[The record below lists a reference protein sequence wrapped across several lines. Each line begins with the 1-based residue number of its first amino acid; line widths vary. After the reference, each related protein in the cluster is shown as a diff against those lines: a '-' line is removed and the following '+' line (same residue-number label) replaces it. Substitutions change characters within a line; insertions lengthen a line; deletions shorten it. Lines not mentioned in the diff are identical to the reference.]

1 MCYKSTT
8 DHRVGVMNG
17 TLIAGTP
24 IAVDFWNIRKARQA
38 RLFFLSHMHSDHTAG
53 LSSTWNQPVY
63 CSPITGQIL
72 HLKLKVAKQW
82 IRPLEVG
89 DSHVVAL
96 DDIGRETMTVTLI
109 DANHCPGSVMF
120 LFEGYFGVILYTGDF
135 RYTPNMQQDP
145 VLRNSKLINF
155 LYLDNTN
162 CCPEIIL
169 PSQEQAT
176 EQIKK
181 LIRDH
186 PDHQV
191 KIGTYS
197 LGKESLLVKLAQEF
211 HTWIVVSPQKLE
223 LMQLLE
229 IEDVF
234 TSEEGAG
241 WIHAVD
247 FSEICKETITNWNQS
262 HPTIGILPTS
272 RPVKSRHP
280 NMHVVPYSDH
290 SSFQE
295 LLEFVAW
302 LKPCSI
308 IPVVK
313 NEVCQVYFQ
322 QYLSSENNSLL
333 ESKVPES
340 VKQVMQNKKKE
351 KPIKLLKLSAS
362 HHAPRGV
369 CFDSPEKCT
378 GQNEYYPE
386 TEISE
391 QCCPEPTNGTL
402 PDSRQE
408 QCAQFPQCEKKQE
421 EIILEPSNSEN
432 DRVLPVVESENMFS
446 PKHQLKDNADNEFK
460 NCHTVVTSACTC
472 TFSND
477 RKDAI
482 STPER
487 VLSSRENNDCL
498 AQPVFDNDVFSTAS
512 QTYQIHRVASQ
523 QVLTNLF
530 QEYDLS
536 PVNISKRKSLEN
548 FDLQVE
554 NYLKRGRV
562 SIGIE

>member
-1 MCYKSTT
+1 M
-8 DHRVGVMNG
+8 MNG

-38 RLFFLSHMHSDHTAG
+38 RLFFLSHMHSDHTVG

-63 CSPITGQIL
+63 CSPVTGQIL
-72 HLKLKVAKQW
+72 NLKLKVAKQW

-89 DSHVVAL
+89 NSHVVAL

-145 VLRNSKLINF
+145 VLRNSKLINV

-211 HTWIVVSPQKLE
+211 HTWIVVSPQKME

-247 FSEICKETITNWNQS
+247 FSEICKETITKWNQS
-262 HPTIGILPTS
+262 HPTIAILPTS

-313 NEVCQVYFQ
+313 NEACQVYFQ

-340 VKQVMQNKKKE
+340 VKQVRQNKKKE

-362 HHAPRGV
+362 RYAPKGV
-369 CFDSPEKCT
+369 HFDSLEECT
-378 GQNEYYPE
+378 GQNEYFPE
-386 TEISE
+386 TKISE
-391 QCCPEPTNGTL
+391 LCCPEPTNGTL
-402 PDSRQE
+402 PYSRQE
-408 QCAQFPQCEKKQE
+408 QCAQFSQCEKKQE
-421 EIILEPSNSEN
+421 EPLNSEN
-432 DRVLPVVESENMFS
+432 NRVLPVVESENMFS
-446 PKHQLKDNADNEFK
+446 TKHQLKDNADNEFK

-482 STPER
+482 STPEK
-487 VLSSRENNDCL
+487 VCSSCENSDCL
-498 AQPVFDNDVFSTAS
+498 AQPVLDNDVFSTAS
-512 QTYQIHRVASQ
+512 QTYQIYRVAGQ
-523 QVLTNLF
+523 QVLKDPF
-530 QEYDLS
+530 QKYDLS
-536 PVNISKRKSLEN
+536 PLNISKRKSLEN

-554 NYLKRGRV
+554 NYLKRRRI

>member
-1 MCYKSTT
+1 
-8 DHRVGVMNG
+8 MNG

-24 IAVDFWNIRKARQA
+24 IAVDFWNIRKAGQA
-38 RLFFLSHMHSDHTAG
+38 RLFFLSHMHSDHTVG

-63 CSPITGQIL
+63 CSPVTGQIL
-72 HLKLKVAKQW
+72 HLRLKVAKQW

-96 DDIGRETMTVTLI
+96 DEIGRKTMTVTLI

-120 LFEGYFGVILYTGDF
+120 LFEGYFGAILYTGDF
-135 RYTPNMQQDP
+135 RYNANMQQNP
-145 VLRNSKLINF
+145 VLKNSKLINL

-162 CCPEIIL
+162 CHPEIIL

-191 KIGTYS
+191 KIGTYN
-197 LGKESLLVKLAQEF
+197 LGKESLLVELAQEF

-247 FSEICKETITNWNQS
+247 FSEICKETITTWNQN
-262 HPTIGILPTS
+262 HPTIAILPTS
-272 RPVKSRHP
+272 RPVKIKHP
-280 NMHVVPYSDH
+280 NMYVVPYSDH

-313 NEVCQVYFQ
+313 NKACQVYFQ
-322 QYLSSENNSLL
+322 QYLSSENYSLL

-340 VKQVMQNKKKE
+340 VKQVIQNKKK
-351 KPIKLLKLSAS
+351 KPIKLLKSSTS
-362 HHAPRGV
+362 HHVPRGV

-378 GQNEYYPE
+378 SQMYYYPE

-391 QCCPEPTNGTL
+391 LCCPESTNRT
-402 PDSRQE
+402 DSYSRQE
-408 QCAQFPQCEKKQE
+408 QFIQSSQCEEKQE
-421 EIILEPSNSEN
+421 EIILEPSNLEN
-432 DRVLPVVESENMFS
+432 QRALPVVESENMFS
-446 PKHQLKDNADNEFK
+446 TKHQLKDIDNEFK
-460 NCHTVVTSACTC
+460 KHQTVVTSACIC

-482 STPER
+482 STLER
-487 VLSSRENNDCL
+487 VPSSWKNSDYL
-498 AQPVFDNDVFSTAS
+498 AQRVLDNDVLTAS
-512 QTYQIHRVASQ
+512 QTDQIHRVAGQ
-523 QVLTNLF
+523 QILKDFF
-530 QEYDLS
+530 QGYGLS
-536 PVNISKRKSLEN
+536 PLNISKRKSLEN

-562 SIGIE
+562 SIGTE

>member
-1 MCYKSTT
+1 
-8 DHRVGVMNG
+8 MNG

-38 RLFFLSHMHSDHTAG
+38 RLFFLSHMHSDHTVG

-63 CSPITGQIL
+63 CSPVTGQIL
-72 HLKLKVAKQW
+72 HLRLKVAKQW
-82 IRPLEVG
+82 ICPLEVG

-162 CCPEIIL
+162 CRPEIIL
-169 PSQEQAT
+169 PSQEQAI

-186 PDHQV
+186 LDHQV

-197 LGKESLLVKLAQEF
+197 LGKESLLVELAQEF

-229 IEDVF
+229 IENVF

-247 FSEICKETITNWNQS
+247 FSEICKETMTNWNRN
-262 HPTIGILPTS
+262 HPTIAILPTS
-272 RPVKSRHP
+272 RPVKIRHP

-313 NEVCQVYFQ
+313 NEACQVYFQ
-322 QYLSSENNSLL
+322 QYLSSENYSLL
-333 ESKVPES
+333 KSKVPES
-340 VKQVMQNKKKE
+340 VKQVKQNKKKE
-351 KPIKLLKLSAS
+351 KLIKLLKLSAS

-391 QCCPEPTNGTL
+391 QCCSESTNGTV
-402 PDSRQE
+402 PYSRQE
-408 QCAQFPQCEKKQE
+408 QCAQFPQCEEKQQE
-421 EIILEPSNSEN
+421 TMLELSNLKN

-446 PKHQLKDNADNEFK
+446 TKQQLKDNADNELK
-460 NCHTVVTSACTC
+460 TCHTVVTSACTC
-472 TFSND
+472 IFSND
-477 RKDAI
+477 RKDTI
-482 STPER
+482 SRLER
-487 VLSSRENNDCL
+487 VPSSCENRDCL
-498 AQPVFDNDVFSTAS
+498 AQPVLDNDVFSTAS
-512 QTYQIHRVASQ
+512 QPDQIHRVASQ
-523 QVLTNLF
+523 QVLKNLCH
-530 QEYDLS
+530 EYNLS
-536 PVNISKRKSLEN
+536 PLNFSKRKSLEN

>member
-1 MCYKSTT
+1 M
-8 DHRVGVMNG
+8 MNG

-38 RLFFLSHMHSDHTAG
+38 RLFFLSHMHSDHTVG
-53 LSSTWNQPVY
+53 LSSTWNKPVY
-63 CSPITGQIL
+63 CSPVTGQIL
-72 HLKLKVAKQW
+72 NLKLKVAKQW

-89 DSHVVAL
+89 NSHVVPL

-145 VLRNSKLINF
+145 VLRNSKLINV

-162 CCPEIIL
+162 CCPKIIL

-211 HTWIVVSPQKLE
+211 HTWIVVSPQKME

-241 WIHAVD
+241 WIHVVD
-247 FSEICKETITNWNQS
+247 FSEICEETITKWNQS
-262 HPTIGILPTS
+262 HPTIAILPTS

-313 NEVCQVYFQ
+313 NEACQVYFQ

-340 VKQVMQNKKKE
+340 VKQVRQNKKKE
-351 KPIKLLKLSAS
+351 KPIKLLRLSAS
-362 HHAPRGV
+362 RYAPRGV
-369 CFDSPEKCT
+369 RFDSLEECT
-378 GQNEYYPE
+378 EQNECYPE
-386 TEISE
+386 TKISE
-391 QCCPEPTNGTL
+391 LCCPEPTNGTL
-402 PDSRQE
+402 PYSRQE
-408 QCAQFPQCEKKQE
+408 QCAQFSQCEKKQE
-421 EIILEPSNSEN
+421 EPLNSEN
-432 DRVLPVVESENMFS
+432 NRVLPVVESENMFS
-446 PKHQLKDNADNEFK
+446 TKHQLKDNADNEFK

-487 VLSSRENNDCL
+487 VRSSCENSDCL
-498 AQPVFDNDVFSTAS
+498 AQPVLDNDVFSTAS
-512 QTYQIHRVASQ
+512 QTYQIHRVAGQ
-523 QVLTNLF
+523 QVLKDPF

-536 PVNISKRKSLEN
+536 PLNISKRKSLEN

-554 NYLKRGRV
+554 NYLKRRRI